1 MFEPTRAK
9 RQRLLCSAYH
19 FEVSSCWM
27 KGRRL
32 PELCAGEL
40 AAVLQLFCE
49 LTFGFLVT
57 QVEVFMPPEL
67 LTKVQEHFE
76 IAKTFL
82 IAVCTVKFDWIK

>member
-1 MFEPTRAK
+1 MVHSIPQHLADWSEGCPCHQDCMFEPTRAK

-27 KGRRL
+27 KGKRL

-40 AAVLQLFCE
+40 AAVLQRFCE
-49 LTFGFLVT
+49 QTVGFLVT

-67 LTKVQEHFE
+67 WTKVQ
-76 IAKTFL
+76 
-82 IAVCTVKFDWIK
+82 